1 MCFYRTSDYKKAET
15 DIICYK
21 IMELDY
27 KNMLHSPIWNKHIS
41 YRLGSKIKAAKKLS
55 WFRKRNVRLINT
67 LPQLNGE
74 VVHSFTNNINT
85 DIGTS
90 SPNVVVKCVIPK
102 GEYYWENT
110 HYEEYASLSMK
121 IIQIL

>member
-15 DIICYK
+15 DIICCK
-21 IMELDY
+21 VMELDD
-27 KNMLHSPIWNKHIS
+27 KNRLHSFIWNRHKS

-55 WFRKRNVRLINT
+55 WFRKRNVRLINA
-67 LPQLNGE
+67 LPKLNGE
-74 VVHSFTNNINT
+74 VVHSFTTAKVSIS
-85 DIGTS
+85 TS
-90 SPNVVVKCVIPK
+90 SPSVMVKCVIPK

-110 HYEEYASLSMK
+110 YDEEYASLSLK

>member
-21 IMELDY
+21 VMEPDA
-27 KNMLHSPIWNKHIS
+27 KGRLHSLIWNRYIS

-102 GEYYWENT
+102 GEYYWEN
-110 HYEEYASLSMK
+110 ERDMEYASLSLK

>member
-21 IMELDY
+21 VMELDY

-55 WFRKRNVRLINT
+55 WFKKRNVQLINT
-67 LPQLNGE
+67 LPRFNGE
-74 VVHSFTNNINT
+74 VVHSFTTNKIS
-85 DIGTS
+85 ITS
-90 SPNVVVKCVIPK
+90 GFPSVMVKCIIPK

-110 HYEEYASLSMK
+110 HYEEYASLSLK